1 MEVLLLNLIFLK
13 FLIYLSLLKLTLPK
27 DNSSEQKKHGISQSL
42 NHNTS
47 FSISSQIMKEFLS
60 SLALA
65 WW

>member
-1 MEVLLLNLIFLK
+1 MHLVLIN
-13 FLIYLSLLKLTLPK
+13 LSLLKLTLPK
-27 DNSSEQKKHGISQSL
+27 DNSSEQKKHAIGQSL